1 MSSSIA
7 VTVVAGFLGAG
18 KTTLLNRL
26 VQRTDGERLAVIV
39 NDFGELNIDAAIIA
53 EVTDAV
59 YSLQNGC
66 ICCTVQDDLL
76 AQLVSLTQLTPRLER
91 IVIECSGVSD
101 PQRIVQTLGYPQL
114 RAQLHLDA
122 VITLVDASGY
132 SALEGDYARL
142 SRAQVACADLVLLNK
157 SDLVSPDE
165 LASVRNR
172 LGERIRVFNTVQA
185 ALPDALLL
193 ADRTVPSN
201 LKLQPAGPP
210 HTQLFE
216 SWTWQSPHPLD
227 PSTLRT
233 WLARLPIEV
242 FRLKGLVHLHGSQ
255 TPHWLQHV
263 GSRSQFSPAVN
274 NTNAMTQLVFITKR
288 GWKLPEEL
296 ESDLAACRVNKQQ
309 AGDKHKS

>member
-26 VQRTDGERLAVIV
+26 VQRTEGERLAVIV

-53 EVTDAV
+53 EVSDAV

-66 ICCTVQDDLL
+66 ICCTVQEDLL
-76 AQLVSLTQLTPRLER
+76 AQLISLTQLTPRLER

-132 SALEGDYARL
+132 SSLEGDYARL

-157 SDLVSPDE
+157 SDLVSPSE
-165 LASVRNR
+165 LASVRNS

-193 ADRTVPSN
+193 ADRTAPSG
-201 LKLQPAGPP
+201 LQLHPVSPA

-216 SWTWQSPHPLD
+216 TWTWQSQQRLEPRA
-227 PSTLRT
+227 LRA
-233 WLARLPIEV
+233 WLARLPTEV
-242 FRLKGLVHLHGSQ
+242 FRLKGLVALHGSQ

-263 GSRSQFSPAVN
+263 GSRSQFSPATG
-274 NTNAMTQLVFITKR
+274 NTNSATQLVFIAKR
-288 GWKLPEEL
+288 GCKLREEL
-296 ESDLAACRVNKQQ
+296 GNSLAACQT
-309 AGDKHKS
+309 AT